1 MQLAITWH
9 NMSFFMLFTFVQDKV
24 DIDVTDKNG
33 KTPLML
39 AKGRKHEK
47 VIAYLQKQLKHRKSL
62 ISRIDMWWVAGRGL
76 VNLYPSTTLTY
87 FI

>member
-1 MQLAITWH
+1 MR
-9 NMSFFMLFTFVQDKV
+9 FTFVQDKV

-62 ISRIDMWWVAGRGL
+62 ISRIDMW
-76 VNLYPSTTLTY
+76 
-87 FI
+87 

>member
-1 MQLAITWH
+1 
-9 NMSFFMLFTFVQDKV
+9 MSFFMRFTFVQDKV

-62 ISRIDMWWVAGRGL
+62 ISRIDMW
-76 VNLYPSTTLTY
+76 
-87 FI
+87 